1 MAYKRRGFSLI
12 EILIAMAILA
22 GLASAILAGVLQVR
36 KLAEDNVYQA
46 SSNTIAAGFLEQLL
60 GISYSELKNSAK
72 DSSVPLPTR
81 INQGSADPIFNGSW
95 TTVSLP
101 IISKVDAD
109 GNTIPEL
116 SIDVDVMVQ
125 LRDLLP
131 DGVDAMEIA
140 IFYKYTSPS
149 SRKQYERV
157 IRTIRSSVR

>member
-1 MAYKRRGFSLI
+1 MAYNRRGFSLI

-22 GLASAILAGVLQVR
+22 GLAAAILAGALQVR

-60 GISYSELKNSAK
+60 GIAYAELKNSEK
-72 DSSVPLPTR
+72 NPSVALPTK
-81 INQGSADPIFNGSW
+81 INQNTSDPIYNGVW

-116 SIDVDVMVQ
+116 SIDVDVKVE

-131 DGVDAMEIA
+131 EGVDAMEIA
-140 IFYKYTSPS
+140 IFYKYTNPT
-149 SRKQYERV
+149 SRKQHERV